1 MRGSQQPIKSKKGMK
16 VFRNIRRK
24 LIVSGKFKNY
34 LLYALGEILLIV
46 IGILIA
52 WKINNLNEIRKN
64 RIVEIKI
71 YESLYEELHTNLNV
85 LDSTIVRYN
94 NNTLALE
101 NSLRYLGASIDLT
114 QETKDLI
121 VQVKFRNTNLRNEA
135 LNSVNNTTKF
145 EFLENDSLKELITGF
160 PNEITVFNNQEIKI
174 RNIVDNRLKPIL
186 EKHISLI
193 DMLPED
199 NKYSQIRSLGQ
210 PSNYAALL
218 NSREYQNTVIDQL
231 LQTQI
236 QLTNAKKLRR
246 KTEKLAIKL
255 KKELQG

>member
-1 MRGSQQPIKSKKGMK
+1 MK
-16 VFRNIRRK
+16 VFRSIRRK
-24 LIVSGKFKNY
+24 LLVSGKFKSY

-101 NSLRYLGASIDLT
+101 NSLHYVGYQNNLP
-114 QETKDLI
+114 QEAKDLI
-121 VQVKFRNTNLRNEA
+121 VQIKFRNTNLRNEA

-145 EFLENDSLKELITGF
+145 EFLENDSLKELIAKF
-160 PNEITVFNNQEIKI
+160 PNEITMFNNQETKI
-174 RNIVDNRLKPIL
+174 SNIVENRLKPIL

-193 DMLPED
+193 DMLPVD
-199 NKYSQIRSLGQ
+199 NKNYSQIKNLGQ
-210 PSNYAALL
+210 QSNYSELL

-231 LQTQI
+231 MQTKI
-236 QLTNAKKLRR
+236 QLNNAKKLRQ
-246 KTEKLAIKL
+246 KTESLAIKL
-255 KKELQG
+255 KKELKG

>member
-1 MRGSQQPIKSKKGMK
+1 MK

-24 LIVSGKFKNY
+24 LLTSGKIKGY
-34 LLYALGEILLIV
+34 LIYALGEILLIV

-52 WKINNLNEIRKN
+52 WKINDLNEIRKN

-94 NNTLALE
+94 NSTLALE
-101 NSLRYLGASIDLT
+101 NSLQYVGYQNNLP
-114 QETKDLI
+114 QEAKDLI
-121 VQVKFRNTNLRNEA
+121 VQIKFRNTNLRNEA

-145 EFLENDSLKELITGF
+145 EFLENDSLKDLIAGF
-160 PNEITVFNNQEIKI
+160 PNEINAFNNQETKI
-174 RNIVDNRLKPIL
+174 RNIVENRLKPIL

-193 DMLPED
+193 DMLSEN
-199 NKYSQIRSLGQ
+199 NKNYSQIRSMGKQ
-210 PSNYAALL
+210 SNYSELL

-231 LQTQI
+231 LQTRI
-236 QLTNAKKLRR
+236 QLNIAKKLRK
-246 KTEKLAIKL
+246 KTETLAIKL
-255 KKELQG
+255 KKELKG

>member
-1 MRGSQQPIKSKKGMK
+1 M
-16 VFRNIRRK
+16 
-24 LIVSGKFKNY
+24 LSGKFKSY

-71 YESLYEELHTNLNV
+71 YESLYEELHTNLSV

-94 NNTLALE
+94 NSTLTLE
-101 NSLRYLGASIDLT
+101 NSLRYVGASDNLS

-121 VQVKFRNTNLRNEA
+121 VQIKFRNTNLRNEA

-145 EFLENDSLKELITGF
+145 EFLENESLKESIAGF
-160 PNEITVFNNQEIKI
+160 PNEITVFNNQELKI
-174 RNIVDNRLKPIL
+174 RNIVDNRLKPVI

-193 DMLPED
+193 DMLPEN
-199 NKYSQIRSLGQ
+199 NKNYSQIRSLGKQ
-210 PSNYAALL
+210 SNYSELL

-231 LQTQI
+231 MQTQI
-236 QLTNAKKLRR
+236 QLTIAKKLRK
-246 KTEKLAIKL
+246 KTERLAIKL
-255 KKELQG
+255 KKELKG

>member
-1 MRGSQQPIKSKKGMK
+1 MI
-16 VFRNIRRK
+16 
-24 LIVSGKFKNY
+24 LDGKFKNY
-34 LLYALGEILLIV
+34 LLYAVGEIILIV

-71 YESLYEELHTNLNV
+71 YESLYDELHTNLNV
-85 LDSTIVRYN
+85 LDSSIVRYN

-101 NSLRYLGASIDLT
+101 NSLRFVGESENLS

-121 VQVKFRNTNLRNEA
+121 VQIKYRNTNLRNEA
-135 LNSVNNTTKF
+135 LNSINNTTKF
-145 EFLENDSLKELITGF
+145 EFLENDSLKELIAKF
-160 PNEITVFNNQEIKI
+160 PNEITTFNNQDLKI
-174 RNIVDNRLKPIL
+174 RNIVDNRLKPVI

-199 NKYSQIRSLGQ
+199 NKNYSQIRSLGKQ
-210 PSNYAALL
+210 SNYAELL

-231 LQTQI
+231 MQTKI
-236 QLTNAKKLRR
+236 QLTIAKKLRK
-246 KTEKLAIKL
+246 KTETLAIKL
-255 KKELQG
+255 KQELKG